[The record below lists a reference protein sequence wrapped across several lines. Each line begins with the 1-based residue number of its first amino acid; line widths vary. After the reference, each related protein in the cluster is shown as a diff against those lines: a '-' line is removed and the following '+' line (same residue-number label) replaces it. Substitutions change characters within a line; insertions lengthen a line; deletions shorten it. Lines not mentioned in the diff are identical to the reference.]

1 VSILTNE
8 RNADGT
14 WAGSFRAA
22 QALLH
27 VMNMELGKA
36 FLGHQVGAVLM
47 AHMATFAA
55 SAFDL
60 RVVIEIDKA

>member
-8 RNADGT
+8 RNADRT

-22 QALLH
+22 QALFH
-27 VMNMELGKA
+27 FMNMKLGKA
-36 FLGHQVGAVLM
+36 FLSHKVGAVLM
-47 AHMATFAA
+47 AHMPTFAA